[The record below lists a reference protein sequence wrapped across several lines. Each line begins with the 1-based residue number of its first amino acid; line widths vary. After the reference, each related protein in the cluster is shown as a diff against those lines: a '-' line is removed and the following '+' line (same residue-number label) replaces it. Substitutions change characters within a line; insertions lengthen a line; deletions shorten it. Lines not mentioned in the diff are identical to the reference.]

1 MPIYI
6 INQCICALPYKTFTY
21 IETRH
26 ATSLRVCVEMMCKLW
41 MIVWGLENNL
51 YIRELFTK
59 PVIMNDR
66 EMFRNF
72 RVKSARA
79 SW

>member
-6 INQCICALPYKTFTY
+6 INQYICAFPYKTFTY

-51 YIRELFTK
+51 YIREIINKTCNYEGL
-59 PVIMNDR
+59 
-66 EMFRNF
+66 
-72 RVKSARA
+72 
-79 SW
+79 